1 MKTIQKNTY
10 FAPINPLVTELLTED
25 SILFDIETTG
35 FSPKSS
41 SLYLIGCCY
50 RQNEQLCFTQFL
62 AENETEEREVLA
74 ALMDLLHSFHTMI
87 SFNGIGFD
95 LPYLKAKCDFYELK
109 ESFLCYSSLDL
120 FQEVTKLKHVLNLAN
135 YKQKTVEEFLGIR
148 RQDRFNGG
156 ELIEM
161 YKLYEFEPTEEAE
174 ELLLLHNY
182 EDVMGIMDLLPI
194 LSFTQLL
201 HGQYQIKSVDI
212 NDKVTLTLKADYPF
226 PTAVHCSRELYS
238 VFMRDETVEITIPV
252 YAGTLRFFYPNYKDY
267 YYLPAEDR
275 AIHKSV
281 ATNVDK
287 DYRKQATASN
297 CYTTKDDLFL
307 PQFAS
312 IMQPAFKKEYKD
324 KVQYFSLTED
334 FCSSDV
340 LLRRYIDHLLVDLY
354 Q

>member
-1 MKTIQKNTY
+1 
-10 FAPINPLVTELLTED
+10 
-25 SILFDIETTG
+25 
-35 FSPKSS
+35 
-41 SLYLIGCCY
+41 
-50 RQNEQLCFTQFL
+50 
-62 AENETEEREVLA
+62 
-74 ALMDLLHSFHTMI
+74 
-87 SFNGIGFD
+87 
-95 LPYLKAKCDFYELK
+95 
-109 ESFLCYSSLDL
+109 
-120 FQEVTKLKHVLNLAN
+120 
-135 YKQKTVEEFLGIR
+135 
-148 RQDRFNGG
+148 
-156 ELIEM
+156 
-161 YKLYEFEPTEEAE
+161 
-174 ELLLLHNY
+174 
-182 EDVMGIMDLLPI
+182 MGIMDLLPI

-281 ATNVDK
+281 ATYVDK
-287 DYRKQATASN
+287 EYRKQATASN